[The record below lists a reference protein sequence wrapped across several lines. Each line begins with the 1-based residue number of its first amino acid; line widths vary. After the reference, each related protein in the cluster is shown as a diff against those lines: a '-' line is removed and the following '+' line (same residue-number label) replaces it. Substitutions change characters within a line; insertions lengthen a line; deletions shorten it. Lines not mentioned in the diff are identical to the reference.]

1 MPNHPVTEKVYR
13 NPGNPQILRWI
24 PQGARTVLDV
34 GCGAG
39 ENARLISALGAAVD
53 GVTLSEGE
61 AAIARSHLRA
71 VHLHNLEGGLPPE
84 MTGTYDAVTASH
96 VLEHLCF
103 PEALLRDVRAR
114 LAPGGVLIVAIPN
127 MLTIKYRLRLLL
139 GRIEYEAKGI
149 MDNTHFRWYTF
160 RSFQEL
166 LTAHGFQVVE
176 AYGDGYFPLPL
187 IRRILPRPLGAAI
200 DRFFC
205 RHFPGLFAIQLV
217 FVARP
222 AAAAA

>member
-1 MPNHPVTEKVYR
+1 MSNHAVQDKVYQ

-24 PQGARTVLDV
+24 PPGARAVLDV

-39 ENARLISALGAAVD
+39 ENARLIAALGAAVD
-53 GVTLSEGE
+53 GVTLSEAE
-61 AAIARSHLRA
+61 AAIARPHLRS

-84 MTGTYDAVTASH
+84 MTGPYDAVTASH
-96 VLEHLCF
+96 VLEHICF

-114 LAPGGVLIVAIPN
+114 LAPGGVFIVAIPN

-160 RSFQEL
+160 RSFQQL
-166 LTAHGFQVVE
+166 LSAHGYQVVE
-176 AYGDGYFPLPL
+176 AYGTGYFPLPL
-187 IRRILPRPLGAAI
+187 LRELLPGALSAAL
-200 DRFFC
+200 DRLSC
-205 RHFPGLFAIQLV
+205 RLFPGLFAIQLV

-222 AAAAA
+222 TAKAD